1 MQFFVSFV
9 GEGGGGGGGGGKKLS
24 NSPVTSV
31 ELFQTR
37 TAPQ

>member
-9 GEGGGGGGGGGKKLS
+9 GEGGGGGGGKKLS

-31 ELFQTR
+31 EPFQTR